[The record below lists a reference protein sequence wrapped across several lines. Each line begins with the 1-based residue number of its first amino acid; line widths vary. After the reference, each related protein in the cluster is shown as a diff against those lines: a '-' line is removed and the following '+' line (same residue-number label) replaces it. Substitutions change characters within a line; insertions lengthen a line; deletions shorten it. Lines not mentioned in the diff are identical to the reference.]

1 MTSLI
6 DNFSKILKP
15 CSGCGSSGI
24 WQSIPIKEDIMQYAV
39 TVIVEADSL
48 KTAVLKI
55 PDDLGEVASATP
67 RPQPQARPQSTA
79 PLGITVPTNM
89 RTGQP
94 L

>member
-1 MTSLI
+1 MNPLI

-15 CSGCGSSGI
+15 CSGCGNSF

-39 TVIVEADSL
+39 TVIVEADTL
-48 KTAVLKI
+48 KAAVLKV

-67 RPQPQARPQSTA
+67 RPQQPQQPIPPGLPQ
-79 PLGITVPTNM
+79 VVTNM

-94 L
+94 V